1 MSKVQLQASSIL
13 NVPVKTYND
22 EFLFIVNGSKIKT
35 NRLIADLLS
44 PRLCKIHSSDPTLS
58 TFTINTKYDGNFSN
72 IIDLV
77 SFNEVSIPT
86 SELSFASEVLEIL
99 ENKNILFDYDE
110 TTTTELNIATI
121 LTQIKKHEQY
131 QQFYS
136 EIFEKEID
144 FISSHFYEMS
154 EKQEEE
160 LQILSIDTISRII
173 NSEKLVLNSED
184 QLLRFVN
191 KIYIQKNDASYLYE
205 TVKFENVDRK
215 SIFEFVSIFDLNDLN
230 NGMWKNITK
239 LLCENITKKDDRK
252 QNRYKSKKIVLPHST
267 DEKFNGIINYMKK
280 QPNYT
285 IKITASSVDRYNE
298 QPENAIDFDNINSYY
313 SSKNIPNSWLKIDFG
328 EHRVIAT
335 DYTLRSCNWNE
346 HYSHPKSWVIEGSND
361 NNSWEIIDEEENCQF
376 LVGASLV
383 HTFKMNISKEFKY
396 IRMRCTGPD
405 SSGDNYLPIS
415 AFEIY
420 GTLI

>member
-22 EFLFIVNGSKIKT
+22 EFLFIVNGSEIKT

-44 PRLCKIHSSDPTLS
+44 PRLCKIHTNDPTVS

-86 SELSFASEVLEIL
+86 SELSFAFEVLEIL

-110 TTTTELNIATI
+110 IMTNELNIDTI

-131 QQFYS
+131 HQFYS
-136 EIFEKEID
+136 QIFQKEID

-160 LQILSIDTISRII
+160 LQILSIDTIYRII

-191 KIYIQKNDASYLYE
+191 KICIQKNEASYLYE
-205 TVKFENVDRK
+205 TVIFENVNRK
-215 SIFEFVSIFDLNDLN
+215 SIYEFV
-230 NGMWKNITK
+230 
-239 LLCENITKKDDRK
+239 
-252 QNRYKSKKIVLPHST
+252 
-267 DEKFNGIINYMKK
+267 
-280 QPNYT
+280 
-285 IKITASSVDRYNE
+285 
-298 QPENAIDFDNINSYY
+298 
-313 SSKNIPNSWLKIDFG
+313 
-328 EHRVIAT
+328 
-335 DYTLRSCNWNE
+335 
-346 HYSHPKSWVIEGSND
+346 
-361 NNSWEIIDEEENCQF
+361 
-376 LVGASLV
+376 
-383 HTFKMNISKEFKY
+383 
-396 IRMRCTGPD
+396 
-405 SSGDNYLPIS
+405 
-415 AFEIY
+415 
-420 GTLI
+420 